1 MRWLTE
7 YQRGSIFGAV
17 MFFVAFAAALS
28 TIPHSQTYPSNQT
41 GTQIEDKQPQPET
54 FWESVSGGDALATIT
69 SLLVIVGAIQAVLFL
84 GQLKFIREGL
94 VDTKEAVEL
103 GRREFNATHRPLLII
118 RDIVRER
125 ENIIY
130 AIVNKGDAE
139 ATIVESWTLAEIIYN
154 RTIVRPLR
162 SFGHDDLGRLTFGVG
177 QLMDL
182 PYRIPREVS
191 MSVTVLDHAGS
202 PAFWP
207 KREGVEYHFA
217 GTIVYEDLAGQRR
230 RTVFRRRWDHDVQ
243 GFRRLDDPDQE
254 YSD

>member
-69 SLLVIVGAIQAVLFL
+69 SLLVLSAQF
-84 GQLKFIREGL
+84 
-94 VDTKEAVEL
+94 
-103 GRREFNATHRPLLII
+103 RP
-118 RDIVRER
+118 ER

-230 RTVFRRRWDHDVQ
+230 RTVFRRRWDHVQ

>member
-41 GTQIEDKQPQPET
+41 GTKIEDKQPQPET

-103 GRREFNATHRPLLII
+103 RSAT
-118 RDIVRER
+118 
-125 ENIIY
+125 
-130 AIVNKGDAE
+130 
-139 ATIVESWTLAEIIYN
+139 TIWAGLPSES
-154 RTIVRPLR
+154 
-162 SFGHDDLGRLTFGVG
+162 
-177 QLMDL
+177 
-182 PYRIPREVS
+182 VS
-191 MSVTVLDHAGS
+191 
-202 PAFWP
+202 
-207 KREGVEYHFA
+207 
-217 GTIVYEDLAGQRR
+217 
-230 RTVFRRRWDHDVQ
+230 
-243 GFRRLDDPDQE
+243 
-254 YSD
+254 

>member
-94 VDTKEAVEL
+94 VEGLVDTKEAVEL
-103 GRREFNATHRPLLII
+103 RSAT
-118 RDIVRER
+118 
-125 ENIIY
+125 
-130 AIVNKGDAE
+130 
-139 ATIVESWTLAEIIYN
+139 TIWAGLPSES
-154 RTIVRPLR
+154 
-162 SFGHDDLGRLTFGVG
+162 
-177 QLMDL
+177 
-182 PYRIPREVS
+182 VS
-191 MSVTVLDHAGS
+191 
-202 PAFWP
+202 
-207 KREGVEYHFA
+207 
-217 GTIVYEDLAGQRR
+217 
-230 RTVFRRRWDHDVQ
+230 
-243 GFRRLDDPDQE
+243 
-254 YSD
+254 